1 MKDESTVLEFGGV
14 AYYIDFEGIDNM
26 LKTNDPDLSSREI
39 EETETETTYINEGI
53 TKTVVKTKKYHK
65 SREIDLARYET
76 YRYLLEIILTYIWEY
91 EDDTM
96 GVELGLKDTSLS
108 FKIAFN
114 TLVNYGI
121 LKEL

>member
-96 GVELGLKDTSLS
+96 GVELGLKETSLS